1 MMKRRREKKETEIK
15 EAIEELSLLHHLQL
29 VKPPLQADHAGAGA
43 PAAGDAAADHTLLRQ
58 VSYIPARPFLALCN
72 LVLQFLD
79 KIGPAMSVLR
89 QDVFHNIQRLELL
102 LDSDPKTYSNVIEI
116 LKQEAAE
123 GSARKRDSCSRALL
137 WLTRSLDLM
146 VALLER
152 IAKDP
157 SQSME
162 KVVEDSY
169 NLTLKPW
176 HGWISFAAYK
186 VALKLLPDNE
196 TFTDLLVAK
205 GENIITLKEEI
216 QSLTALLVPL
226 LDDIHFVMRMYSV
239 DGLKCA

>member
-15 EAIEELSLLHHLQL
+15 EAIEELSLLQRLR
-29 VKPPLQADHAGAGA
+29 LQADHAGAGA
-43 PAAGDAAADHTLLRQ
+43 PAPGDATADHALLRQ

-79 KIGPAMSVLR
+79 KIGPSMSVLR
-89 QDVFHNIQRLELL
+89 QDVFHNIQRLELV
-102 LDSDPKTYSNVIEI
+102 LDSDPKKYSNVIEI

-123 GSARKRDSCSRALL
+123 GSARKRDSCTRALL

-157 SQSME
+157 TQSME

-205 GENIITLKEEI
+205 GENIITLREEI
-216 QSLTALLVPL
+216 QSMNALLVPL
-226 LDDIHFVMRMYSV
+226 LDDIHFVMRIYGV